1 MKSLIN
7 VMSSY
12 ITNTFYAVCNFC
24 VAGLGKIALNML
36 LKVFLYVLQNF
47 FLNPVMHVVII
58 IILYLTWFKYK

>member
-24 VAGLGKIALNML
+24 VAGLGKTALNML

-47 FLNPVMHVVII
+47 F
-58 IILYLTWFKYK
+58 